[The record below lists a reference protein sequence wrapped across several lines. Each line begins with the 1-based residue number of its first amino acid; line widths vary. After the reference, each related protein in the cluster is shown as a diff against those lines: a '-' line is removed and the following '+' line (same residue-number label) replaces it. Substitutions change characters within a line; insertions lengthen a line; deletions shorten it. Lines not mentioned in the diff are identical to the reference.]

1 MAQDTQTRRAF
12 LESVTMTAILSA
24 TGIAADRAQAQTPS
38 STPSGLALEHVRAPR
53 SIPPANS
60 CDCHAH
66 IFDPL
71 RFPYAAKRTYT
82 PGPATVA
89 DLIAF
94 EKRIGIDRV
103 VLVQPSGYGTDNRCL
118 LDALEQLGQRARGVA
133 VIDPKQIAPTEIDAL
148 HAAGVR
154 SIRLN
159 LEVQGEH
166 RSNYARAAIVDALNA
181 AAAHN
186 WSIQIYADLELIQS
200 VADTIAQ
207 AHTPFVLD
215 HFGGMKAEKGFE
227 QPGFDTLLELLRGGN
242 AYVKL
247 SAPYRA
253 SKLSS
258 YANLTPFARK
268 LIETA
273 PDRLIW
279 ASDWP
284 HTGSSG
290 KRSGDL
296 RQIEPFRQI
305 DEGTV
310 MDLLHDWMPNDATYR
325 KILVENPARLYGFP
339 A

>member
-1 MAQDTQTRRAF
+1 MTQTTQTRRAF
-12 LESVTMTAILSA
+12 LESITMTAMLSA
-24 TGIAADRAQAQTPS
+24 TGLAADRAQAQTPA
-38 STPSGLALEHVRAPR
+38 STPTGATLEHVHAPR
-53 SIPPANS
+53 SAPPANS

-66 IFDPL
+66 IFDPQ
-71 RFPYAAKRTYT
+71 RFPYTAKRTYT
-82 PGPATVA
+82 PGSATVA

-94 EKRIGIDRV
+94 EKRIEVDRV

-118 LDALEQLGQRARGVA
+118 LDALKQLGQRARGVA
-133 VIDPKQIAPTEIDAL
+133 VIDPKQVTPAEIDTL

-159 LEVQGEH
+159 LEVKGEH
-166 RSNYARAAIVDALNA
+166 RSDYARTAIVDALNVV
-181 AAAHN
+181 AAHK

-207 AHTPFVLD
+207 ANTPFVLD
-215 HFGGMKAEKGFE
+215 HFGGLKAGKGLA
-227 QPGFDTLLELLRGGN
+227 QAGFDALLELVRKGN

-258 YANLTPFARK
+258 YADLAPFAQK

-290 KRSGDL
+290 NRSGDL
-296 RQIEPFRQI
+296 NQIEPFRQI
-305 DEGTV
+305 DEGAV
-310 MDLLHDWMPNDATYR
+310 MDQLRDWMPNDATYR
-325 KILVENPARLYGFP
+325 KILVDNPARLYGFP